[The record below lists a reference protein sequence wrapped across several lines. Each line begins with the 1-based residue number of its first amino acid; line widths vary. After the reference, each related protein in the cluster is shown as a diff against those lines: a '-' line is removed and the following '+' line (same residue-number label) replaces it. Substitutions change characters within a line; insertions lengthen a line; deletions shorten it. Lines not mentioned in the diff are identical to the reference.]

1 MNVGQL
7 RIEPYNSMK
16 FECLNGVEYLHCSWH
31 YPNPSS
37 SLFIQTIHQ
46 HYISPDPTSTLM
58 PMLFPISIP
67 FPSSSHHLP
76 SPVAE
81 LCSFSPHN
89 PEPDLRSLLTRRVP
103 AHVGLVD
110 EETPHGVEYCED
122 DHGEELEEGEDVGST
137 PHVSRGMGEVAVCG
151 RCIDKWFSAKQDEGL
166 LLLILWLRGCTE
178 ERMCLL

>member
-1 MNVGQL
+1 LLVVL
-7 RIEPYNSMK
+7 PKS
-16 FECLNGVEYLHCSWH
+16 FFL
-31 YPNPSS
+31 
-37 SLFIQTIHQ
+37 SLLFA
-46 HYISPDPTSTLM
+46 SKTSTNITSPRILRLH
-58 PMLFPISIP
+58 PR
-67 FPSSSHHLP
+67 SHHFFLRP
-76 SPVAE
+76 ITFAPQCA
-81 LCSFSPHN
+81 LFCSSSPHN
-89 PEPDLRSLLTRRVP
+89 PEPDLGSLMTRRVP

-166 LLLILWLRGCTE
+166 LLSILWLRDCTG